1 MTATRPVT
9 TPNLHCAPPCAKPAD
24 HHDTPRR
31 DGRSFK
37 AAQRR
42 TAPRPQTPHR
52 GQGSIAT
59 TRATCDVRAESRRV
73 HLAWR
78 VCDSPALQEHGG
90 ELGSFLLSSVECTHH
105 PLLRGYHHGHVFRVA
120 SLLCTFVS
128 CHAVCSCGG
137 RRLALCAWSR
147 GQGAWRQTRRLSGDR
162 GGMHH
167 SRPLYDRPA
176 ELRSQ
181 IEAGR
186 PTCQPSPPPATPHSG
201 ALAPHRHSV
210 RNDR

>member
-59 TRATCDVRAESRRV
+59 TRATCDVRGESRRV
-73 HLAWR
+73 HWAWR
-78 VCDSPALQEHGG
+78 GRGSSAPLEHNGG
-90 ELGSFLLSSVECTHH
+90 LRSYFFSLVESRHR
-105 PLLRGYHHGHVFRVA
+105 PLLRGYHHGTFRRVA
-120 SLLCTFVS
+120 FLS
-128 CHAVCSCGG
+128 CVFFFTRHAAGAWAAGG
-137 RRLALCAWSR
+137 LRCVTWPR
-147 GQGAWRQTRRLSGDR
+147 GQGAWHQTRRLSED
-162 GGMHH
+162 GGV
-167 SRPLYDRPA
+167 LDC
-176 ELRSQ
+176 L
-181 IEAGR
+181 
-186 PTCQPSPPPATPHSG
+186 
-201 ALAPHRHSV
+201 
-210 RNDR
+210 